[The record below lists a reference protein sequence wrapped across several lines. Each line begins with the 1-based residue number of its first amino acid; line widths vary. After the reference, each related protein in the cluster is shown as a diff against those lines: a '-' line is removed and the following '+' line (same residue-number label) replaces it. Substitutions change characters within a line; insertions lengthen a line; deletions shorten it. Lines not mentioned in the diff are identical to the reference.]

1 MTGQP
6 TVRILSKI
14 REVKQTDWDRLVG
27 AGSPFLRWDWLDSL
41 EATGCAGERA
51 GWLPQ
56 HLIVEKEGE
65 IVGACPLYLKS
76 HSMGEFVFDFEW
88 AEYAH
93 RTGIRYY
100 PKILAGVPFT
110 PVTGSRFLT
119 DAREDRPG
127 LIRLM
132 GKALAGLA
140 ADHRL
145 SSVHV
150 NFCLEEEKE
159 ILEEIGFLPRVG
171 LQFHWNNRGYGSF
184 DDYLLSFRSE
194 RRNKI
199 RHERR
204 ELEKQGIVIRALEEA
219 ELNPDHLRVMFQL
232 YQGHV
237 ERFSHGQQYLTQ
249 EFFEELSRRFRSYL
263 CLIFAERGSRI
274 IAGTFNVRDGEALYG
289 RYWGAFEE
297 ERYLHF
303 NVCYYAAIEHSI
315 GKGLRRFEA
324 GSGGSFKRLRGLDP
338 QPTYS
343 VHYFPDERFRLAVEG
358 HLRREREAIR
368 EKRELLLERSPLK
381 TLIRR

>member
-1 MTGQP
+1 MAGAP
-6 TVRILSKI
+6 SVRIISRI
-14 REVKQTDWDRLVG
+14 REVKQADWDQLVG
-27 AGSPFLRWDWLDSL
+27 SGSPFLRWDWLDSL
-41 EATGCAGERA
+41 EATGCVGERT

-56 HLIVEKEGE
+56 HLIVEREGE
-65 IVGACPLYLKS
+65 LVGGCPVYLKS
-76 HSMGEFVFDFEW
+76 HSMGEFVFDYEW
-88 AEYAH
+88 AEYAR

-119 DAREDRPG
+119 DSREERRPMV
-127 LIRLM
+127 RLM
-132 GKALAGLA
+132 GQALAGLA

-150 NFCLEEEKE
+150 NFCLEEEKG

-171 LQFHWNNRGYGSF
+171 LQFHWTNRGYGSF
-184 DDYLLSFRSE
+184 DHYLESFRSE

-199 RHERR
+199 RRERR
-204 ELEKQGIVIRALEEA
+204 ELEKQGIAIRALEEG
-219 ELNPDHLRVMFQL
+219 ELAPDHLRVMFGL

-237 ERFSHGQQYLTQ
+237 ERFAYGRQYLTL
-249 EFFEELSRRFRSYL
+249 EFFEELSRRFRRYL
-263 CLIFAERGSRI
+263 CLIFAERDARI

-315 GKGLRRFEA
+315 AQGLRRFEA

-343 VHYFPDERFRLAVEG
+343 VHYFTEERFQRAVES
-358 HLRREREAIR
+358 HLRLEREAVR
-368 EKRELLLERSPLK
+368 EKRDLLLERSPLK
-381 TLIRR
+381 REDG